1 MSNPEGRSLRVRV
14 RGRIATRCQ
23 RGASLVELL
32 VGLTVGLIVI
42 AGALATLDTARS
54 TSASISD
61 LSQLQ
66 QQGSYALRVIGTQI
80 RQAGSVEPVEGAHNN
95 LFSFNE
101 ATATG
106 AANASSEVSAVSGTE
121 GGSARTDTVSV
132 SHQQASTASQGRDC
146 LGELI
151 GSLRA
156 EGTFFVDNTE
166 LRCKTARKNQALI
179 SNVADFQV
187 WYRVR
192 TAPDATQRMTADQVK
207 AAALWRSVKSIEI
220 CLHLTGNRGGHPGSA
235 NVTGCLGES
244 TPRNGRLQLVFHNV
258 FDLRSQG
265 T

>member
-1 MSNPEGRSLRVRV
+1 MSNPDERSLRVS
-14 RGRIATRCQ
+14 GRIAIRRQ

-32 VGLTVGLIVI
+32 AGLTVGLMVI

-80 RQAGSVEPVEGAHNN
+80 RQAGSVEPVKGVHNN
-95 LFSFNE
+95 LFSFNDAAGV
-101 ATATG
+101 ATASTETS
-106 AANASSEVSAVSGTE
+106 AASGTE
-121 GGSARTDTVSV
+121 GGGARTDTVSV

-151 GSLRA
+151 SGGRA
-156 EGTFFVDNTE
+156 EGIFFVDNTE

-192 TAPDATQRMTADQVK
+192 TAPDATQRMTADRVK
-207 AAALWRSVKSIEI
+207 AAALWGSVKSIEI
-220 CLHLTGNRGGHPGSA
+220 CLHLTGNQGGHPGSE
-235 NVTGCLGES
+235 NVTDCLGKS
-244 TPRNGRLQLVFHNV
+244 TPRNGRLHLVFHNV

-265 T
+265 L

>member
-1 MSNPEGRSLRVRV
+1 MFNPEGRSLR
-14 RGRIATRCQ
+14 GCITTRRQ

-32 VGLTVGLIVI
+32 VGLTVGLMVI

-61 LSQLQ
+61 LNQLQ

-80 RQAGSVEPVEGAHNN
+80 RQAGSVEPVQDAHNN
-95 LFSFNE
+95 LFSFKDAAGA
-101 ATATG
+101 ATA
-106 AANASSEVSAVSGTE
+106 SPVISAVSGTE
-121 GGSARTDTVSV
+121 GGNAGTDAVSV

-151 GSLRA
+151 GGLRA
-156 EGTFFVDNTE
+156 EGTFFVDNAE
-166 LRCKTARKNQALI
+166 LKCKTSRKNQALI

-207 AAALWRSVKSIEI
+207 AAALWLSVKSIEI
-220 CLHLTGNRGGHPGSA
+220 CLHLTGNQGGHPGSA
-235 NVTGCLGES
+235 NVKDCLGKS
-244 TPRNGRLQLVFHNV
+244 TPRKGRLHLVFHNV

-265 T
+265 P

>member
-1 MSNPEGRSLRVRV
+1 MSSPEGRSLCV
-14 RGRIATRCQ
+14 
-23 RGASLVELL
+23 RGASLMELL
-32 VGLTVGLIVI
+32 VGLTVGLMVI

-80 RQAGSVEPVEGAHNN
+80 RQAGSVEPVQGAHNN
-95 LFSFNE
+95 LFSFND
-101 ATATG
+101 AAG
-106 AANASSEVSAVSGTE
+106 AATVSSEVSALSGTE
-121 GGSARTDTVSV
+121 GGSAKTDTVSV
-132 SHQQASTASQGRDC
+132 SHQQSSIASQGRDC

-151 GSLRA
+151 GGLRA
-156 EGTFFVDNTE
+156 EGTFFVHNAE

-187 WYRVR
+187 WHRVR

-207 AAALWRSVKSIEI
+207 AAALWRSIKSIEI
-220 CLHLTGNRGGHPGSA
+220 CLHLTGNQGGHPGSE

-244 TPRNGRLQLVFHNV
+244 IPRNGRLHLVFHNV

-265 T
+265 L

>member
-1 MSNPEGRSLRVRV
+1 MFNLDGLVRRA
-14 RGRIATRCQ
+14 RGRTATR
-23 RGASLVELL
+23 RHHGASLVELL
-32 VGLTVGLIVI
+32 VGLTVGLMVI
-42 AGALATLDTARS
+42 AGALVTLETARS

-66 QQGSYALRVIGTQI
+66 QQGSYALRVLGTQI
-80 RQAGSVEPVEGAHNN
+80 RQAGSVEPVQSAHNG
-95 LFSFNE
+95 LFSFND
-101 ATATG
+101 ATG
-106 AANASSEVSAVSGTE
+106 AAPASSEFAAVSGSD
-121 GGSARTDTVSV
+121 GGSAKTDTVSV

-146 LGELI
+146 LGELVS
-151 GSLRA
+151 GLRA
-156 EGTFFVDNTE
+156 EGTFFVDNNE

-220 CLHLTGNRGGHPGSA
+220 CLHLTGNQGGHPGSE

-244 TPRNGRLQLVFHNV
+244 TSRNGRLHLVFHNA